1 MSAAVPTR
9 AEGPA
14 RPVVLVAFATAVVV
28 ATEFVVIGLVPAMS
42 RGLEIS
48 LLEAGHLVSVFALG
62 SAVLGPLLTIPAVR
76 WQPRIVM
83 AAALVPFALGNLAAA
98 VLPGYGVVLATRLL
112 QGAALPVLVSIGS
125 AAVADLAGRGREGRA
140 VAVVYI
146 GVIAGTVIA
155 IPAGTVLADAIDWR
169 ISFVL
174 LGGLSLVAA
183 WGLYSAFPRINAGPP
198 AVMRNQISILYQ
210 PIVWAQLLLSALLFT
225 AMFTPY
231 TYLAALLESV
241 PGLNATGIAGMLALF
256 GLAGIPGNMIAGRLS
271 DSRPSQMTS
280 GIALILVMAWLA
292 LAYAGNGIAILLSL
306 LAIWGAA
313 HAAAFLSSQIR
324 VMQSAPGAPA
334 FAAALNISAANIGIA
349 AGAAA
354 GGAIIEQASV
364 TATGIGGAALAVVAV
379 LLASA
384 LRCMGVR

>member
-1 MSAAVPTR
+1 VTAAVPTR
-9 AEGPA
+9 AGGPA
-14 RPVVLVAFATAVVV
+14 RPAFLVAFATAVVV
-28 ATEFVVIGLVPAMS
+28 ATEFIAIGLLPAMS
-42 RGLEIS
+42 RDLEIS
-48 LLEAGHLVSVFALG
+48 LGEAGHFVSVFALG
-62 SAVLGPLLTIPAVR
+62 SAVLGPLVTMPAVR
-76 WQPRIVM
+76 WQPRVVM
-83 AAALVPFALGNLAAA
+83 VVALVPFALGNLAAA

-125 AAVADLAGRGREGRA
+125 AAVADLAGPGREGRA

-155 IPAGTVLADAIDWR
+155 MPAGTVLADAIDWR
-169 ISFVL
+169 ISFLL
-174 LGGLSLVAA
+174 LGCLSLAAA
-183 WGLYSAFPRINAGPP
+183 WGVYIAFPRMDEGPP
-198 AVMRNQISILYQ
+198 AMMRDQISILYQ

-241 PGLNATGIAGMLALF
+241 ADLSATGLAGMLAWF

-271 DSRPSQMTS
+271 DSRPTQMTS

-292 LAYAGNGIAILLSL
+292 LAYAGNGLAILLPL

-324 VMQSAPGAPA
+324 VMQSAPSAPA

-349 AGAAA
+349 AGATA

-364 TATGIGGAALAVVAV
+364 AATGLGGAALAVVAV
-379 LLASA
+379 VLASA
-384 LRCMGVR
+384 LRGMGVR